1 MSKEKRLELANEIKQ
16 MSLGWNLSMRE
27 TMEEMLCHYYESTP
41 VAWEQIAAEIESLT
55 DEELFNRLCEL

>member
-1 MSKEKRLELANEIKQ
+1 MSKTKRLELFKEIKE
-16 MSLGWNLSMRE
+16 MSLWWNLSMRE

-41 VAWEQIAAEIESLT
+41 IAWQQVAAEIETLT

>member
-1 MSKEKRLELANEIKQ
+1 MNKAKRLELVKEIKE
-16 MSLGWNLSMRE
+16 MSLWWNLSMRE

-41 VAWEQIAAEIESLT
+41 IAWQQVAAEIETLT